1 MKQPMKKVRCPICD
15 KKMDGQG
22 PKEWPDWPFCS
33 PRCKLID
40 LGRWLGEEYRAQGPS
55 SGPQTE
61 DGEPSDDNIGPST
74 SAVPSAVRD
83 REEA

>member
-1 MKQPMKKVRCPICD
+1 MKIRCPICA

-40 LGRWLGEEYRAQGPS
+40 LGRWLGENYCLGTAEAEEHPDADTGP
-55 SGPQTE
+55 PK
-61 DGEPSDDNIGPST
+61 PAAP
-74 SAVPSAVRD
+74 SAVPH

>member
-1 MKQPMKKVRCPICD
+1 MNKLRCPICD

-40 LGRWLGEEYRAQGPS
+40 LGRWLGGQYRLGAGSEEEEIPEENTGPPKS
-55 SGPQTE
+55 AAP
-61 DGEPSDDNIGPST
+61 
-74 SAVPSAVRD
+74 SAVPH

>member
-1 MKQPMKKVRCPICD
+1 MMKVRCPICD

-40 LGRWLGEEYRAQGPS
+40 LGRWLGEEYRLGTNTEEKHQDENQGP
-55 SGPQTE
+55 PK
-61 DGEPSDDNIGPST
+61 
-74 SAVPSAVRD
+74 SAAPSAAPN

>member
-1 MKQPMKKVRCPICD
+1 MNKVRCPICD
-15 KKMDGQG
+15 KPMDGQG

-40 LGRWLGEEYRAQGPS
+40 LGRWLGERYRLDSDGS
-55 SGPQTE
+55 EE
-61 DGEPSDDNIGPST
+61 DAEPPKT
-74 SAVPSAVRD
+74 AAPSAAPH